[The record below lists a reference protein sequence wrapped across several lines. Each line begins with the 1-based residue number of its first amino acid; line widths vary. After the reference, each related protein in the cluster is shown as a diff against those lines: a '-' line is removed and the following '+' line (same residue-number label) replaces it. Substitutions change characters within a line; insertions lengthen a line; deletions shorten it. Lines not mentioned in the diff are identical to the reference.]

1 MVGSSFVEDTF
12 VNSTDCSPDYVCKIA
27 SEKDITVNILEK
39 CNVNQFYIVGKA
51 RETFNSPCYFVETLD
66 VENINSL
73 KYLIGLVKKLEV

>member
-39 CNVNQFYIVGKA
+39 CHVNQFYIVG
-51 RETFNSPCYFVETLD
+51 NSPCYFVETLD